1 METCVA
7 CLLHTPHGQLM
18 QPAQMLEL
26 LDSPDAGPLLQ
37 YLSWLLGKVGKWPL
51 PFAIWNDSGTKPFAS
66 ILTSICT
73 YVCQTAVIACFQLQ
87 SPGNLHLLTSN
98 YE

>member
-7 CLLHTPHGQLM
+7 CLLHTPQLM

-37 YLSWLLGKVGKWPL
+37 YLSWLLGW
-51 PFAIWNDSGTKPFAS
+51 
-66 ILTSICT
+66 
-73 YVCQTAVIACFQLQ
+73 
-87 SPGNLHLLTSN
+87 
-98 YE
+98 